1 MKGVGIDLC
10 QVSRIERA
18 EELTGRFLQSYYTEE
33 ERAYIHG
40 RGKAGMQSAAAFF
53 AAKEALL
60 KAMGLGI
67 GRGVRLRDI
76 GISHTETGAPF
87 YRLTGTAEARFLELG
102 GGTPFL
108 SLTHERDFAAAFC
121 VIE

>member
-1 MKGVGIDLC
+1 MKGIGIDLC
-10 QVSRIERA
+10 QISRIERA
-18 EELTGRFLQSYYTEE
+18 EALTGRFLQSYFTEE
-33 ERAYIHG
+33 ERAYICD
-40 RGKAGMQSAAAFF
+40 RGKVGMQSAAAFF

-67 GRGVRLRDI
+67 GRGVQLKDI
-76 GISHTETGAPF
+76 GVSHTETGAP
-87 YRLTGTAEARFLELG
+87 YYCLRGTAEARFLELG

-108 SLTHERDFAAAFC
+108 SLTHEKDFAAAVC

>member
-1 MKGVGIDLC
+1 MKGIGIDLC
-10 QVSRIERA
+10 QVCRIERA
-18 EELTGRFLQSYYTEE
+18 EALTGRFLQSYYTEE
-33 ERAYIHG
+33 ERAYIRA

-67 GRGVRLRDI
+67 GQGVHLRDI
-76 GISHTETGAPF
+76 GVGHTETGAPY
-87 YRLTGTAEARFLELG
+87 YRLCGTAEARFLELG

-108 SLTHERDFAAAFC
+108 SLTHEQGFAAAVC

>member
-1 MKGVGIDLC
+1 MKGIGIDLC

-18 EELTGRFLQSYYTEE
+18 EALTGRFLQSYFTEE
-33 ERAYIHG
+33 ERAYIRE
-40 RGKAGMQSAAAFF
+40 RGKAGMRSAAAFF

-76 GISHTETGAPF
+76 GISHTENGAPF
-87 YRLTGTAEARFLELG
+87 YRLTGTAESKFLELG

-108 SLTHERDFAAAFC
+108 SLTHEKDFAAAFC

>member
-1 MKGVGIDLC
+1 MKGIGIDLC

-18 EELTGRFLQSYYTEE
+18 EALTGRFLQSYFTEE
-33 ERAYIHG
+33 ERAYIRD

-76 GISHTETGAPF
+76 GIGHTESGAPF
-87 YRLTGTAEARFLELG
+87 YRLSGTAEARFLELG
-102 GGTPFL
+102 SGTPFL
-108 SLTHERDFAAAFC
+108 SLTHEQDFAAAVC